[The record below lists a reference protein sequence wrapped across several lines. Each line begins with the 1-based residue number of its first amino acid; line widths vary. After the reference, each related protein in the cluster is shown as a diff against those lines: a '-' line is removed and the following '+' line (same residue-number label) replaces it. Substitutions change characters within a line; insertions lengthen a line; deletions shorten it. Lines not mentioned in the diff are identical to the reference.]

1 MEEAVQ
7 KYFYVLHVRAQIGNR
22 SNSQPLLSGCL
33 VPGALNVLQIG

>member
-1 MEEAVQ
+1 MQ
-7 KYFYVLHVRAQIGNR
+7 KYFYILYVIAQIGNS